1 MIEKFLKEF
10 AKLIVENPDAVRVET
25 NEVDETFSEI
35 TIYVDKADTGKI
47 IGKDGKVVNAIKTL
61 IAACKAKSGKSY
73 RINIKPDD
81 ES

>member
-1 MIEKFLKEF
+1 MIEKFLEEF
-10 AKLIVENPDAVRVET
+10 TKLIVENPNAVRLEI
-25 NEVDETFSEI
+25 NEVDTTFSEI

-47 IGKDGKVVNAIKTL
+47 IGKDGKVINAIKTV

-73 RINIKPDD
+73 RINIKPND